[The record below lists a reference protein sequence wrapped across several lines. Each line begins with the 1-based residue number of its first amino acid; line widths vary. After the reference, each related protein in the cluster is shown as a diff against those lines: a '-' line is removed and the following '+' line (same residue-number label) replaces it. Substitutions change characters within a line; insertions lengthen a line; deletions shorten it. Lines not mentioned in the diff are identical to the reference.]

1 MTTLCRRIG
10 WIGLL
15 LSVAQA
21 AAATESPAIHA
32 SMQRDIVLVR
42 HGHYAPD
49 PAADPE
55 LGPGLSTLGIAQ
67 AELLGSQLAIMPR
80 FDAMLVSPMQ
90 RAQDTASV
98 LAQSLDQMPR
108 ERIAALAECTPP
120 SRDPHATE
128 GVSEVEQQACAQRL
142 DALFAEHFI
151 PAKGAPRRELIV
163 AHGNVIRYLLMRALA
178 ADPKTWLLWS
188 VGHTSL
194 STIRIEADGRMR
206 VLGAGDRGHLPARLQ
221 TGAAGDADYELRLP
235 TAK

>member
-80 FDAMLVSPMQ
+80 F
-90 RAQDTASV
+90 
-98 LAQSLDQMPR
+98 
-108 ERIAALAECTPP
+108 AA
-120 SRDPHATE
+120 R
-128 GVSEVEQQACAQRL
+128 
-142 DALFAEHFI
+142 
-151 PAKGAPRRELIV
+151 
-163 AHGNVIRYLLMRALA
+163 
-178 ADPKTWLLWS
+178 
-188 VGHTSL
+188 
-194 STIRIEADGRMR
+194 
-206 VLGAGDRGHLPARLQ
+206 PARSE
-221 TGAAGDADYELRLP
+221 TLRSIWRSQSIVEAPAYCPVQWLHL
-235 TAK
+235 AVLDRVVGN